1 MPEFITAA
9 TEEDYRE
16 ARALLREYEAEIEV
30 DLCFQGF
37 EEELKTLDRVYGSP
51 GGRFLLLRQGERTAG
66 CVALRELGGGI
77 CEMKRLFL
85 RPGFRG
91 KGLGRKCAEQIVQT
105 AREMGYAAIVCIG
118 STRFLPAWMRF
129 YAAIALYR
137 SMGFTEITGYTEN
150 PVEGALFMELGL
162 G

>member
-1 MPEFITAA
+1 MADFITAV

-37 EEELKTLDRVYGSP
+37 QEELETLERVYGPP
-51 GGRFLLLRQGERTAG
+51 GGILFLLRQEERTAG
-66 CVALRELGGGI
+66 CVALKDLGGGV

-91 KGLGRKCAEQIVQT
+91 EGLGRRCAERIVQA
-105 AREMGYAAIVCIG
+105 AREMGYGAMRLD
-118 STRFLPAWMRF
+118 TLPAMR
-129 YAAIALYR
+129 AAIALYR
-137 SMGFTEITGYTEN
+137 SMGFTEIPRYTEN
-150 PVEGALFMELGL
+150 PLEGALFMELRL

>member
-16 ARALLREYEAEIEV
+16 ARALLREYEVDIEV

-37 EEELKTLDRVYGSP
+37 EEELGTLERVYGPP
-51 GGRFLLLRQGERTAG
+51 GGRFYLLRQGERTAG
-66 CVALRELGGGI
+66 CVALRDLGGGV

-91 KGLGRKCAEQIVQT
+91 EGLGRMCAEQIVEA
-105 AREMGYAAIVCIG
+105 ARELGYR
-118 STRFLPAWMRF
+118 TMRLDTLPSMD
-129 YAAIALYR
+129 AAIALYR
-137 SMGFTEITGYTEN
+137 SMGFTEIAGYTEN
-150 PVEGALFMELGL
+150 PCEGALFMELRL

>member
-1 MPEFITAA
+1 MAEFIRAA

-16 ARALLREYEAEIEV
+16 ARVLLREYEAEIEV

-37 EEELKTLDRVYGSP
+37 EEELDTLERVYGRP
-51 GGRFLLLRQGERTAG
+51 GGVFFLLRQGERIAG
-66 CVALRELGGGI
+66 CVALKDLGGGA

-91 KGLGRKCAEQIVQT
+91 QGLGRRCAQRIVQT
-105 AREMGYAAIVCIG
+105 AREMGYAAVRLD
-118 STRFLPAWMRF
+118 TLPAMR
-129 YAAIALYR
+129 AAIALYR
-137 SMGFTEITGYTEN
+137 SMGFEEIAQYVEN
-150 PVEGALFMELGL
+150 PLEGALFMELRL